1 MKILTLITLCNAELR
16 SFFFKLVFFF
26 RWSLVAIVRSLF
38 GYHYSQGPRT
48 QGGRGARAPLKIGD
62 LYSKFFGKRQNLIF
76 LFIRAPNR
84 SSAPDYSTV
93 VIISTSSICPFRKT
107 LLFNYNLFLFHHHN
121 WRQIVQ
127 YLVAAHMSLRGS
139 KVLIILVLMMNWEY
153 GSMKSKYN
161 LMGFIFCANKNH

>member
-76 LFIRAPNR
+76 LFIRAPLR
-84 SSAPDYSTV
+84 KKSFLGPWE
-93 VIISTSSICPFRKT
+93 FRQKVYLILIYQLNT
-107 LLFNYNLFLFHHHN
+107 YVLYLKLI
-121 WRQIVQ
+121 IVQ
-127 YLVAAHMSLRGS
+127 V
-139 KVLIILVLMMNWEY
+139 
-153 GSMKSKYN
+153 
-161 LMGFIFCANKNH
+161 